1 MTNKIVDNEVHT
13 MRTYQN
19 YACPYERA
27 ECATFIGNEIQ
38 DNALTS
44 QVPLPSTG
52 RQRNYHY
59 ETDSQY
65 VCLIRIIILLEYC

>member
-1 MTNKIVDNEVHT
+1 

-27 ECATFIGNEIQ
+27 ECATFMGSEIH

-52 RQRNYHY
+52 GQRNYHY
-59 ETDSQY
+59 KTESQY
-65 VCLIRIIILLEYC
+65 VCLIR